1 MADSHQRT
9 PAMSLVLYHNPDC
22 GTSRTVL
29 ATLREAGIE
38 PDIVLYLKNPPS
50 LATLRALRDA
60 LGQPARALLR
70 TKEPLCAELGLD
82 QPALDD
88 ERILAAIA
96 AHPVLLNRPVVVSP
110 RGARVCRPADV
121 VREVLD

>member
-1 MADSHQRT
+1 
-9 PAMSLVLYHNPDC
+9 MSWTLYHNPNC

-38 PDIVLYLKNPPS
+38 PEVVLYLKTPPDI
-50 LATLRALRDA
+50 AQLRALRDA
-60 LGQPARALLR
+60 LGQPAQALLR

-82 QPALDD
+82 QEGVDE
-88 ERILAAIA
+88 ERILVAIA
-96 AHPVLLNRPVVVSP
+96 EHPILLNRPVVSSP

-121 VREVLD
+121 VKELLR